1 MASCRRSHGRARSEL
16 RKHVE
21 AMRQMATRDPPSRE
35 PTAVHLRA
43 LLANDVY
50 AKVSDGAGLDQLP
63 ADEAAAWRSLWAE
76 SAKVV
81 TELAAK

>member
-1 MASCRRSHGRARSEL
+1 M
-16 RKHVE
+16 
-21 AMRQMATRDPPSRE
+21 
-35 PTAVHLRA
+35 HLRA